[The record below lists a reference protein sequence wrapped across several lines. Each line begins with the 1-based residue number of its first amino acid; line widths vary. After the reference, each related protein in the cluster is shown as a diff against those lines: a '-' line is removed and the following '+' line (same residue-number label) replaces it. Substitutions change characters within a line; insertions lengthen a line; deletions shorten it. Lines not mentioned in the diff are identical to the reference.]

1 MTTFRGLDVKQ
12 RIKEFVYTLQEDWLF
27 LFLCEHLL
35 LGNLNAQNMFRVL
48 GLSFLAVNTEKILL
62 RLNR

>member
-1 MTTFRGLDVKQ
+1 MTTLRGLDIKQ

-27 LFLCEHLL
+27 LF
-35 LGNLNAQNMFRVL
+35 GSTNLNAQNMFCVL
-48 GLSFLAVNTEKILL
+48 GLSFLAVNTEQILL